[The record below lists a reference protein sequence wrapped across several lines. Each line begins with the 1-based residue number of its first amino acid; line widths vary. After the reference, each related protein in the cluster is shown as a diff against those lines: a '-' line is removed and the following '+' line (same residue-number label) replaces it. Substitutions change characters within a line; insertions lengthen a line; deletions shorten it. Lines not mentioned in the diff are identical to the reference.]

1 MTFSDKYSSSQG
13 AQNWSV
19 NCWLDEAVVY
29 MREQCNGH
37 TECHISAEV
46 FREERDPCPGTER
59 YLEAHYRCAPQQG
72 TVPYSTIQYSTIQ
85 YSTVQYRL
93 APQQGTGNG
102 TRFRARGAIDA
113 TGSLLGFE

>member
-72 TVPYSTIQYSTIQ
+72 TVQ
-85 YSTVQYRL
+85 YSTVQYSAVQYSL
-93 APQQGTGNG
+93 PPQQGTGNR
-102 TRFRARGAIDA
+102 TRFRAPGASKKI
-113 TGSLLGFE
+113 